1 MKSKLEIECAL
12 AEEIKHL
19 DDPNHP
25 MDEMGWAHNQGWI
38 AALEFVLDEEKEEP
52 KDITRILEGAN
63 NDTITRA
70 LKRLSKECGFGRKDN
85 AFNSENDSIRDGIL
99 YGPGQCAP

>member
-12 AEEIKHL
+12 AKEYQYL
-19 DDPNHP
+19 DDHNHP
-25 MDEMGWAHNQGWI
+25 MDEMQWAHNQGWI
-38 AALEFVLDEEKEEP
+38 AALEFVLNRKKEEP
-52 KDITRILEGAN
+52 KDISHIIEGAN

-85 AFNSENDSIRDGIL
+85 VVNSKTNSIYSNGVQEPQ
-99 YGPGQCAP
+99 YCSP